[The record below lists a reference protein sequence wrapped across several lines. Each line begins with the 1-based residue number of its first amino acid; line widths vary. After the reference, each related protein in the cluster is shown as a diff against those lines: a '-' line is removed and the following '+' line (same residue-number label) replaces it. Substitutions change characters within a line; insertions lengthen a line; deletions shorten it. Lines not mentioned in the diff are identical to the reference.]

1 MEAVSAP
8 SIEAAARDLMAVT
21 SPVTGEV
28 VGRVPRHTPE
38 DVIAAVARARAAQ
51 PAWAALTFRE
61 RARVIKRFHDLI
73 LDRRSE
79 LFDVI
84 QSESGKARRDAFVEL
99 FAVTVEARYWAYH
112 GEKALRPRR
121 VASAIPLR
129 DRTRVIYRPLGVV
142 GIISPWNFP
151 FILSTCDTIPALL
164 AGNSVVLKPAS
175 LTPLSAHWMRERMV
189 ECGLPPDLLQI
200 VTGPGSALGNALID
214 HVDFIM
220 FTGSTAVGRIV
231 AERAARRL
239 IPYSMELGGKN
250 PMIVLR
256 DADLKHAATVVIE
269 GAFNNCGQM
278 CVAYERLYVESAIYE
293 PFLAELRRQAAR
305 LRLGCGDF
313 TCDVGSL
320 TSEEQLLTT
329 ERYVS
334 DAVSKGAQVL
344 VGGRRRPDLGPYFYE
359 PTILTGVT
367 PEMAVYREETFGPVL
382 CACKV
387 ESAEEAVRLA
397 NDTSYGLYGGIATR
411 DRRRGERLAARVDAG
426 QMMVNDGYMGWAAM
440 DAPMGGFKESGV
452 GRRHGPEGIRKFTE
466 PQTILTNRTRIQINS
481 GENALAINE
490 RLANLLA
497 VVLKLWRRIPF
508 IR

>member
-1 MEAVSAP
+1 
-8 SIEAAARDLMAVT
+8 MAVT
-21 SPVTGEV
+21 NPVTGEV
-28 VGRVPRHTPE
+28 VGYVPRHTPE

-61 RARVIKRFHDLI
+61 RAKVIKRFHDLI
-73 LDRRSE
+73 IDRRDE
-79 LFDVI
+79 LYDVI

-112 GEKALRPRR
+112 GAKALRPHRAR
-121 VASAIPLR
+121 AAIPPR
-129 DRTRVIYRPLGVV
+129 DRVTVIYRPLGVV

-164 AGNSVVLKPAS
+164 AGNGVVVKPAS
-175 LTPLSAHWMRERMV
+175 LTPLSAYWMRERMI

-200 VTGPGSALGNALID
+200 VTGAGSALGNALTD
-214 HVDFIM
+214 SVDFIM
-220 FTGSTAVGRIV
+220 FTGSTEVGRIV

-256 DADLKHAATVVIE
+256 DANLKHAATVAVE
-269 GAFNNCGQM
+269 GTFNNCGQM
-278 CVAYERLYVESAIYE
+278 CVAYERLYVESAVYE
-293 PFLAELRRQAAR
+293 PFLQELRRQTAQ

-313 TCDVGSL
+313 NYDVGSL

-329 ERYVS
+329 ERYVQ

-344 VGGRRRPDLGPYFYE
+344 VGGKRRPDLGPYFYE

-367 PEMAVYREETFGPVL
+367 PEMAVYHEETFGPVL
-382 CACKV
+382 CVYKV

-397 NDTSYGLYGGIATR
+397 NDTRYGLYGGISTG
-411 DRRRGERLAARVDAG
+411 DRRRGERLAAQIDAG
-426 QMMVNDGYMGWAAM
+426 QVMVNDGYMGWAAM

-466 PQTILTNRTRIQINS
+466 VQTILTNRTRIQINS
-481 GENALAINE
+481 GESALAVNA
-490 RLANLLA
+490 RLANLMA
-497 VVLKLWRRIPF
+497 VALKLWRRIPF